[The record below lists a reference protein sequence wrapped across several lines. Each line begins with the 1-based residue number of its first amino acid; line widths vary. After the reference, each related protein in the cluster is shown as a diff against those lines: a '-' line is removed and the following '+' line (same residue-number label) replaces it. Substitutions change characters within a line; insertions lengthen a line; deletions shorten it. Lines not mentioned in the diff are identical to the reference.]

1 MNSDWFTVRVK
12 DKNKKCVGD
21 QVTIFFQRLKNIES
35 TYVHNKALT

>member
-21 QVTIFFQRLKNIES
+21 LSPKLFSTIEK
-35 TYVHNKALT
+35 Y